1 MDEQTAF
8 TSNESGAIGEA
19 LRAGA
24 HDCLVEARTATS
36 DPARSDAE
44 AVHDFRR
51 AMKRWRA
58 LLRFFEPIRWPPGET
73 AA

>member
-1 MDEQTAF
+1 MDERTAF
-8 TSNESGAIGEA
+8 TLDESGTIGEA

-24 HDCLVEARTATS
+24 RDCLVEARTATS

-58 LLRFFEPIRWPPGET
+58 LLRLF
-73 AA
+73 